1 MMRYSISID
10 VSDLSKFDVSDER
23 SVELIEI
30 ILKAKASV

>member
-10 VSDLSKFDVSDER
+10 VSDLLKFDVSDER
-23 SVELIEI
+23 SVELTEI

>member
-10 VSDLSKFDVSDER
+10 VSDLSRFDVSDER
-23 SVELIEI
+23 IVDLTEI